1 MSQHAIVLTGSKQ
14 YWVEPNQVIQVEL
27 LEGASAEKNVELDKV
42 LYLKNGD
49 QVQVGNPIVKG
60 AKVICEYL
68 GDVKAPKVTILKYR
82 RRKASRNK
90 KGHRQPYASLRV
102 KEIVG

>member
-1 MSQHAIVLTGSKQ
+1 MSHYAIVLTGSKQ
-14 YWVEPNQVIQVEL
+14 HWVEQESVIQVEK
-27 LEGASAEKNVELDKV
+27 LEGTSSDKTVELNQV
-42 LYLKNGD
+42 LFLRNGET
-49 QVQVGNPIVKG
+49 VQVGNPVVKG

-68 GDVKAPKVTILKYR
+68 GEVKAPKVVTVKYR

-90 KGHRQPYASLRV
+90 KGHRQPYTQLRV